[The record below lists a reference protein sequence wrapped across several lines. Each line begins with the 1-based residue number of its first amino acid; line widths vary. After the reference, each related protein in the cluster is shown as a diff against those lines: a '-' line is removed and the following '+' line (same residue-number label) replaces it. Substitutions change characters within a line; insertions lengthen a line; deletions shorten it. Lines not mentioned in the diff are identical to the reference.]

1 MKKKSRET
9 LEKAGT
15 MSAKTTPTMSAP
27 WMLDVDDVGI
37 VEVRSSGPYVARS
50 ASDNDPDWPFWYIA
64 GPDGRRN
71 VVSFGRGAV
80 LCCRKVAEAVADAAN
95 KLGN

>member
-1 MKKKSRET
+1 MST
-9 LEKAGT
+9 KAT
-15 MSAKTTPTMSAP
+15 ATMSAP
-27 WMLDVDDVGI
+27 WMLDVAGVGI
-37 VEVRSSGPYVARS
+37 VEIRSSGPYIASS

-80 LCCRKVAEAVADAAN
+80 LCSCDVAQAVANAAN
-95 KLGN
+95 KL